1 MVADE
6 RCSMTHADAGTPAR
20 AQTEAQTEG
29 QAGERAPRTP
39 PLGRSAAISDAISR
53 LYRISARAKH
63 ELVQRTPAMKDFA
76 VMVVLAN
83 LVERGPQRSA
93 TLAGCLHLDPSQV
106 SRHVAA
112 AVRDGL
118 VERRIDPTDGR
129 AIQLVPTP
137 AGVQRHR
144 EFTDAR
150 ARHLDE
156 VVADW
161 DGADID
167 RFVRYLN
174 RFVSSF
180 EEHTLRMLDEP
191 ASGPSTSDAVLEPVS

>member
-1 MVADE
+1 
-6 RCSMTHADAGTPAR
+6 MTSAVPS
-20 AQTEAQTEG
+20 
-29 QAGERAPRTP
+29 
-39 PLGRSAAISDAISR
+39 RSAAISDAISR
-53 LYRISARAKH
+53 LFRISARAKH
-63 ELVQRTPAMKDFA
+63 EMAQRNPAMKDVA

-83 LVERGPQRSA
+83 LVERGPQRSI
-93 TLAGCLHLDPSQV
+93 TLAGYLHLDPSQV

-118 VERRIDPTDGR
+118 VERRIDPADGR

-137 AGVQRHR
+137 AGLQRHR

-156 VVADW
+156 VIADW
-161 DGADID
+161 DEADID
-167 RFVRYLN
+167 RFARYLD

-180 EEHTLRMLDEP
+180 EQHTSQLV
-191 ASGPSTSDAVLEPVS
+191 DAPDLAPVS